1 MIIVVVGPTGVGK
14 TKMSVE
20 LAKHYDAEIINADS
34 MQVYKYLN
42 IGTAKVTEEEKENIP
57 HHLFDI
63 CEVNDIYTVYD
74 YQRDARS
81 KIKELQDKGKN
92 IIIVGGTGLYIRAL
106 LFDYKFKDEDSE
118 NLNLY
123 EDLSNEEILN
133 KILELD
139 EDCDIHVNN
148 RKRLV
153 RYLNKLEQD
162 LVLEN
167 NGSTPLYDF
176 TMIGLTTDRETL
188 YDKINK
194 RVDKMV
200 DEGLIDEVKY
210 FYDNDIRSKAI
221 ETGIGYKE
229 LYKYFDKEISLD
241 EALDLI
247 KKNSR
252 RYAKR
257 QYTFFNN
264 QFKNIKWYNTNY
276 DDFSKTVKEVI
287 NDIDNKKD

>member
-42 IGTAKVTEEEKENIP
+42 IGTAKVTEEEKEGVP

-74 YQRDARS
+74 YQKDARA
-81 KIKELQDKGKN
+81 KIKELQDKNKN

-106 LFDYKFKDEDSE
+106 LFDYKFKDEDSDE
-118 NLNLY
+118 LNLY
-123 EDLSNEEILN
+123 EDLSNQEILN
-133 KILELD
+133 KILEYD

-176 TMIGLTTDRETL
+176 TMIGLTTDRDTL
-188 YDKINK
+188 YDKINN

-210 FYDNDIRSKAI
+210 FYDNDVRSKAI

-229 LYKYFDKEISLD
+229 LYKYFDKEISLE

-264 QFKNIKWYNTNY
+264 QFKDIKWYNTNY
-276 DDFSKTVKEVI
+276 EDFSKTVEEVI
-287 NDIDNKKD
+287 IDIDNKKD